1 MSAWPQA
8 VWIVK
13 KVKNALD
20 FETKIQQYLNNPPD
34 ENIDGLNTLNMKFND
49 FADKFNNISQSTQI
63 DILQDR
69 SELGTINNPQ
79 NDQIAIIVIEDS

>member
-20 FETKIQQYLNNPPD
+20 FQAKIQQYLNNPPD
-34 ENIDGLNTLNMKFND
+34 EDIDGLNTLNMKFNN
-49 FADKFNNISQSTQI
+49 FANKFNDLSQSAQV
-63 DILQDR
+63 DILQDA
-69 SELGTINNPQ
+69 SELNTIINPQ
-79 NDQIAIIVIEDS
+79 DDQIAIIVVEDS